1 MVDNPLADYKWCGVS
16 IILTDGRQ
24 ISADPEGNA
33 MIYVPADK
41 KIYVLQGG
49 CPNPHNLK
57 FTRPDGLE
65 YLVMHEMTQGGY
77 DGLDLNENSL
87 VIDIGAH
94 VGIVSMTLALQYGCH
109 VEAYEPAPGNYKRL
123 VANIR
128 TNGLRGQ
135 VIPHNLA
142 VTSDGR
148 EVFIHGDMS
157 VNSGSMSIYK
167 GGLGTPVASTTLAD
181 IIGERMV
188 DLLKIDC
195 EGAEHE
201 IFEDLRPLAHVR
213 MVRGEFHDLTGE
225 NFHAT
230 PEPLIERV
238 RAVVPNIQVTT

>member
-1 MVDNPLADYKWCGVS
+1 MVDNPLVDYKWCGVAVN
-16 IILTDGRQ
+16 ITNGRQ
-24 ISADPEGNA
+24 LSADPDGNA
-33 MIYVPADK
+33 MIYDPAEQ
-41 KIYVLQGG
+41 KIYFFPGG

-77 DGLDLNENSL
+77 DNLDLNENSL
-87 VIDIGAH
+87 VVDIGAH

-123 VANIR
+123 VSNIR
-128 TNGLRGQ
+128 ANGLRGQ

-142 VTSDGR
+142 VTINGR
-148 EVFIHGDMS
+148 EVYIDGEMS
-157 VNSGSMSIYK
+157 VNSGSMSIYRGGK
-167 GGLGTPVASTTLAD
+167 GVPVASTTLAW
-181 IIGERMV
+181 IIGERTV

-195 EGAEHE
+195 EGAEYE
-201 IFEDLRPLAHVR
+201 IFEDLRPLAHIR
-213 MVRGEFHDLTGE
+213 AIRGEFHDLTGE

-238 RAVVPNIQVTT
+238 REIVPNIQVTT